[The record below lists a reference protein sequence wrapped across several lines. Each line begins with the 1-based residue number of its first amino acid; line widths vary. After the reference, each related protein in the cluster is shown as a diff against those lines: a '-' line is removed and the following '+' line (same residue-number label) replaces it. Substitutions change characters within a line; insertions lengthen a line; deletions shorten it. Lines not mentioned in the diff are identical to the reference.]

1 MTIIITEN
9 IIAKIKIIF
18 EFLEIAVT
26 VSCGGNILINVGPTQ
41 NGLIQPIFVERLRTM
56 GNWLKT
62 NGEAIYESHP
72 WTYQNDTKTPDV
84 WYTSKAQPNDRTNVY
99 AMILNYP
106 YETSSVNLYA
116 LGGKFDD
123 NTEVKLLGYPENLQV
138 CTKRGNFSFLLN
150 LKITITIEII

>member
-1 MTIIITEN
+1 MTIIITKN